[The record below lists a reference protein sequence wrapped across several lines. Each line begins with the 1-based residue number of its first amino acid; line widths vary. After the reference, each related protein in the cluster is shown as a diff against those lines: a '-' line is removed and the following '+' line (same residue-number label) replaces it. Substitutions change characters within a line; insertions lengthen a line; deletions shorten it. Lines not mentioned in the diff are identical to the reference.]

1 MSEKSYK
8 PTPRRLREARKRGE
22 VARSRELSSMASF
35 IALWTCLWFGAGD
48 FWKRLARIVDHVALA
63 TDPVVG
69 VQPWQDQAWSM
80 LLDALWVILPLLGV
94 SVAFAVLVGGLQT
107 RGMISMETITP
118 KFERINPGQ
127 VLRNLFTVRQLLEL
141 AKMLVK
147 TVLLLGLLGYFIC
160 ISLGTIVTAV
170 YAPVADVLRMGS
182 VLVWRLMGWAAV
194 IYAVTAVLDYAHQF
208 YEFMKKQKMSI
219 EELRR
224 DLQETEGNPHIKNR
238 RRSLRR
244 ELIFSHSSSRMAP
257 VSVVVVNPTHVA
269 VALYYKAG
277 KTPLPR
283 VVAKGADAMA
293 LHIRAQAER
302 DGVPVREDRALAR
315 RLFREVAVDHY
326 IKEELIDAVAAVFRW
341 VRLLEESRQT
351 SVELGVAEAESDAT
365 DRVNQLG
372 EVGLVD
378 LAAQTRDVHVDN
390 VVERG
395 GSPDVF
401 PDLMR

>member
-1 MSEKSYK
+1 
-8 PTPRRLREARKRGE
+8 
-22 VARSRELSSMASF
+22 MASF
-35 IALWTCLWFGAGD
+35 IALWTCLWLGADD
-48 FWKRLARIVDHVALA
+48 FWKRLARLVDHVAMA

-69 VQPWQDQAWSM
+69 VQPWQDQARSM

-127 VLRNLFTVRQLLEL
+127 ALRNLFTVRQLLEL
-141 AKMLVK
+141 GKMLVK

-244 ELIFSHSSSRMAP
+244 ELISSHSSSRIAP
-257 VSVVVVNPTHVA
+257 ASVVVVNPTHVA

-341 VRLLEESRQT
+341 VRLVEESRQT

-378 LAAQTRDVHVDN
+378 LAAQTRDVHVDD

>member
-1 MSEKSYK
+1 MSQKSHK

-22 VARSRELSSMASF
+22 VPRSRELSSVASF
-35 IALWTCLWFGAGD
+35 IALWICLWLGAGD
-48 FWKRLARIVDHVALA
+48 FWKRLARIIDHVAMA
-63 TDPVVG
+63 TDPVLG
-69 VQPWQDQAWSM
+69 AQPWQSQAQSM

-94 SVAFAVLVGGLQT
+94 SVVFGVLVGGLQT
-107 RGMISMETITP
+107 RGMISMEPITP

-127 VLRNLFTVRQLLEL
+127 GLRNLFTARQLLEL
-141 AKMLVK
+141 GKMLVK
-147 TVLLLGLLGYFIC
+147 AVLLLGLLVYFIC
-160 ISLGTIVTAV
+160 VSLDTMVTAV
-170 YAPVADVLRMGS
+170 YAPVADVLRVGS

-224 DLQETEGNPHIKNR
+224 DFQETDGNPHIKNR
-238 RRSLRR
+238 RRSLGR
-244 ELIFSHSSSRMAP
+244 EMIFSDPLGRMAAA
-257 VSVVVVNPTHVA
+257 SVVVVNPTHVA
-269 VALYYKAG
+269 VALHYKAG

-293 LHIRAQAER
+293 LRIRAQAER
-302 DGVPVREDRALAR
+302 DGVPVLEDRVLAR

-341 VRLLEESRQT
+341 VRLVEKSRQT
-351 SVELGVAEAESDAT
+351 SVELAVAEAESDAT
-365 DRVNQLG
+365 HRVNQLG
-372 EVGLVD
+372 EVGPVD
-378 LAAQTRDVHVDN
+378 LAAQTRNVHIDD

-395 GSPDVF
+395 GPPDVF

>member
-1 MSEKSYK
+1 MPEKSHK

-22 VARSRELSSMASF
+22 VARSRELSSLASF
-35 IALWTCLWFGAGD
+35 IALWICLWLGAGD
-48 FWKRLARIVDHVALA
+48 FWKRLARIIDHAAMA

-69 VQPWQDQAWSM
+69 VQPWQSEAQSI

-94 SVAFAVLVGGLQT
+94 SVVFSVLVGGLQT
-107 RGMISMETITP
+107 RGMISMEPVSP

-127 VLRNLFTVRQLLEL
+127 GLRNLFTVRQLLEL
-141 AKMLVK
+141 GKMLVK
-147 TVLLLGLLGYFIC
+147 AVLLLGLLAYFIC
-160 ISLGTIVTAV
+160 VSLGTIVTAV
-170 YAPVADVLRMGS
+170 YTPVADVLRMGS

-224 DLQETEGNPHIKNR
+224 DSQETDGNPHIKNR
-238 RRSLRR
+238 RRSLGR
-244 ELIFSHSSSRMAP
+244 EMIFSGPPGRMAP
-257 VSVVVVNPTHVA
+257 ASVVVVNPTHVA

-283 VVAKGADAMA
+283 VVAKGVDAMA
-293 LHIRAQAER
+293 LRIRAQAER
-302 DGVPVREDRALAR
+302 DGVPVLEDRELAR

-341 VRLLEESRQT
+341 VRLAEKSRQT
-351 SVELGVAEAESDAT
+351 SVELAVAEAESDAT
-365 DRVNQLG
+365 HRVNQLG
-372 EVGLVD
+372 EVGPVD
-378 LAAQTRDVHVDN
+378 LAAQTRNVHVDD

-395 GSPDVF
+395 GSPDIF